1 VQEDEVLKSST
12 STEGGNAEVDKLKTE
27 LEAKKKEIINL
38 KDAYVRSVADYRN
51 LQDRTARDKQQAH
64 DFALQKFAK
73 DLIPSIDNLT
83 HALNSVPSE
92 RLATTSPSEQTVSDL
107 VNLHKGVQLMET
119 VLLDVLKKHGLT
131 KYDPAKEKEKF
142 DPNVHAVFMAPQPDK
157 EDGIVF
163 HTQTPGYMLN
173 GRVLRAAQV
182 GVVKNS

>member
-1 VQEDEVLKSST
+1 M
-12 STEGGNAEVDKLKTE
+12 
-27 LEAKKKEIINL
+27 
-38 KDAYVRSVADYRN
+38 ADYRN
-51 LQDRTARDKQQAH
+51 LQDRTTRDKQQAH
-64 DFALQKFAK
+64 DFALQKFAR

-83 HALNSVPSE
+83 HALNSVPSD
-92 RLATTSPSEQTVSDL
+92 RLATPPSNPVDAVHSDL

-131 KYDPAKEKEKF
+131 KYDPSVEKEKF
-142 DPNVHAVFMAPQPDK
+142 DPNVHDAVFMAPQPDK